1 MANAKT
7 IRKRNRRPK
16 IGDIIR
22 FNSPTNK
29 HVLYL
34 VVDRDN
40 DRDMTHL
47 LCLATG
53 NYNWYNSTWF
63 YKYKKVA

>member
-22 FNSPTNK
+22 FNEFSNK
-29 HVLYL
+29 EDYYL
-34 VVDRDN
+34 VVDRNEDS
-40 DRDMTHL
+40 DMTQL
-47 LCLATG
+47 LRLATG
-53 NYNWYNSTWF
+53 QYDWYNSTWF
-63 YKYKKVA
+63 HKYKKVA